1 MSMTAAPPGNRGR
14 HTRRA
19 AISLALLIS
28 ATAIA
33 QTGTLPAPSR
43 TVYKCEAKGRVVYSD
58 SPCVGA
64 EVIDVTPTRGLNKS
78 SGRERVGADVQRER
92 HRELMAEALRPL
104 TGKSAEEMQVLGQRQ
119 KLAPALRAECV
130 ELDGAIARGEASEQS
145 ATGGG
150 KRAVQR
156 DLFESRRRHREIGC

>member
-28 ATAIA
+28 TMAIA

-43 TVYKCEAKGRVVYSD
+43 TVYKCETKGKVVYSD
-58 SPCVGA
+58 SPCLGA
-64 EVIDVTPTRGLNKS
+64 EVIDVTPSRGLNKS

-104 TGKSAEEMQVLGQRQ
+104 TGKSAEEMQVLGRRQ
-119 KLAPALRAECV
+119 KLAPALRMECAA
-130 ELDGAIARGEASEQS
+130 LDGAIARGEVSETS
-145 ATGGG
+145 AIGES
-150 KRAVQR
+150 KRSVQR
-156 DLFESRRRHREIGC
+156 DLFMARNRYREIGC